1 MELLTVSGIRVEGH
15 GQPIL
20 KDVSF
25 MQRKNQKV
33 AIAGETGSGK
43 SSLLKVIAGLLVPD
57 SGEVSFEGARVQ
69 YDRLV
74 PGHPGIAYLSQHF
87 ELPKSLRVEQ
97 VLSYSN
103 ALSDSTATTLYEV
116 CQIDHLM
123 SRRTDQLSGGERQR
137 IAMARL
143 LIASPRLLLLDE
155 PFSHLDIPH
164 KNTLKTVI
172 RNLSR
177 KLKIAC
183 VLVSHDPADTL
194 SWADKILVMKEGQ
207 LIQQGS
213 PDRIYNH
220 PVNEYAASLFGRYTK
235 MTPGLSKVLEKQL
248 RQTSLGDSL
257 FLRPEQFVLLKKTSG
272 AVKGVLKELRFFG
285 SHYEATV
292 SIGTHE
298 LLAHTDNPDLK
309 KGETVY
315 VTLRS

>member
-1 MELLTVSGIRVEGH
+1 MELLTVSGISIEGQ

-20 KDVSF
+20 KDISF
-25 MQRKNQKV
+25 NQRKRQKI

-43 SSLLKVIAGLLVPD
+43 SSLLKVIAGLMVPD
-57 SGEVSFEGARVQ
+57 NGEVSFEGEHVR

-103 ALSDSTATTLYEV
+103 TFSDSTATTLYEV

-123 SRRTDQLSGGERQR
+123 TRRTDQLSGGERQR

-143 LIASPRLLLLDE
+143 LISSPRLLLLDE

-172 RNLSR
+172 HDLSR

-183 VLVSHDPADTL
+183 MLVSHDPADTL

-213 PDRIYNH
+213 PERIYNH
-220 PVNEYAASLFGRYTK
+220 PVNEYTASLFGRYTK
-235 MTPGLSKVLEKQL
+235 MTPELLKVFEKQL
-248 RQTSLGDSL
+248 RHTSFGDGL
-257 FLRPEQFVLLKKTSG
+257 FLRPEHFRLVKKASG

-292 SIGTHE
+292 YIGTNA
-298 LLAHTDNPDLK
+298 LIVHTDNPDIK
-309 KGETVY
+309 KGGTVY
-315 VTLRS
+315 VTL